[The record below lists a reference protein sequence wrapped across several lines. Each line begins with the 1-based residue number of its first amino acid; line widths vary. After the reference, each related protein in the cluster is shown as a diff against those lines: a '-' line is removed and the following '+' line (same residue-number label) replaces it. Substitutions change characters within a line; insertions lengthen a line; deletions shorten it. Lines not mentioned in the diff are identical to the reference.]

1 MILVALGSNIAGPW
15 GNPHETVLHALRELN
30 HFPLRLR
37 RASNVLS
44 TKPFGVTNQPDFV
57 NAVAVIE
64 TALSPHVLMRKLHMI
79 ERAAGRKRGRRWG
92 PRTLDIDLLDY
103 HGLHSAQKGLVQ
115 KALVLPHPGIPKRH
129 FVLQPI
135 QEVAP
140 EWKHPTLKKTA
151 AEMTRNLAR

>member
-15 GNPHETVLHALRELN
+15 GSPRETVLQALQQLN
-30 HFPLRLR
+30 LFPLRLR
-37 RASNVLS
+37 RASSLLM
-44 TKPFGVTNQPDFV
+44 TKPFGVKNQPDFV

-64 TALSPHVLMRKLHMI
+64 TSMPPHVLMRKLHMI

-103 HGLHSAQKGLVQ
+103 HGQLRDQKGSIQ
-115 KALVLPHPGIPKRH
+115 KALILPHPGISKRS
-129 FVLQPI
+129 FVLLPL

-140 EWKHPTLKKTA
+140 KWQHPTLRRNV
-151 AEMTRNLAR
+151 AEMIRYLGR